1 MTNFK
6 PLISQQCSYVNWTL
20 IEEHGTVRKNP
31 AFKYPVSTN
40 PVDISP
46 SEMNPAWFESR
57 QDWIPSYLN
66 PAKTQFRQTRIPL
79 KVNPA
84 KTESRLKWTP
94 SWLKYVKRQYVPS
107 ENESR
112 KRLIPTKTIRFL
124 MTLMTS
130 FKPWYLRCKKSRPS
144 VKPLWLRWPQQP

>member
-1 MTNFK
+1 MQRPHQSWLHLQGTISIHIHLINHHINYLITVMTS
-6 PLISQQCSYVNWTL
+6 LDL
-20 IEEHGTVRKNP
+20 TVRKNP
-31 AFKYPVSTN
+31 AINYPVSTN

-79 KVNPA
+79 KVNPT

-94 SWLKYVKRQYVPS
+94 SWLDHVKRQSLQKMNLV
-107 ENESR
+107 
-112 KRLIPTKTIRFL
+112 
-124 MTLMTS
+124 
-130 FKPWYLRCKKSRPS
+130 YLATQVKGFILTYEPRRSWRPI
-144 VKPLWLRWPQQP
+144 LYC